1 MRPENPDGS
10 ASGNIGGMGMSEK
23 LQFIKMEG
31 AGNDYVYVDCFNQYV
46 LNPQAFSRRVSDR
59 HFGIGSDGVILIRP
73 SKRADCFMDIYNADG
88 SRGRTCGNGLRCT
101 AMYLWEKCKE
111 THEEFQIE
119 TLSGIS
125 RAKVWRLTGKKCWV
139 SVTMGRAFCRETMIS
154 FSDVGRLLPEG
165 VFVDRMQLVDT
176 GNLHC
181 VIMLKNCR
189 KDSLPEAIIEKIDM
203 KAIGTFFENTPEFPL
218 GINVEVCMN
227 TENTPWVVRA
237 RVWERGSGET
247 MACGS
252 GACAI
257 YRTIKKWHGPAAPV
271 PSVPEAMEAL
281 LARPGGPAAALLS
294 NSSGPAAAGAGCC
307 IFMPGG
313 RLSVWETDGEL
324 MLGGEA
330 VRVFEGCI

>member
-1 MRPENPDGS
+1 M
-10 ASGNIGGMGMSEK
+10 
-23 LQFIKMEG
+23 
-31 AGNDYVYVDCFNQYV
+31 
-46 LNPQAFSRRVSDR
+46 
-59 HFGIGSDGVILIRP
+59 
-73 SKRADCFMDIYNADG
+73 
-88 SRGRTCGNGLRCT
+88 
-101 AMYLWEKCKE
+101 
-111 THEEFQIE
+111 
-119 TLSGIS
+119 
-125 RAKVWRLTGKKCWV
+125 
-139 SVTMGRAFCRETMIS
+139 
-154 FSDVGRLLPEG
+154 
-165 VFVDRMQLVDT
+165 
-176 GNLHC
+176 
-181 VIMLKNCR
+181 
-189 KDSLPEAIIEKIDM
+189 
-203 KAIGTFFENTPEFPL
+203 
-218 GINVEVCMN
+218 EVCMN

-313 RLSVWETDGEL
+313 RLSVWETEGEL